1 MYVSVNVKYFNYL
14 SNEKP
19 TRFYLGFKKKKAL
32 IMINAELFLEHENS
46 FLKEIIKT

>member
-19 TRFYLGFKKKKAL
+19 TRFYLGLKKKAL

-46 FLKEIIKT
+46 FLKDIIKT

>member
-19 TRFYLGFKKKKAL
+19 TRFYLGFKKKAL

-46 FLKEIIKT
+46 FLKDIIKT